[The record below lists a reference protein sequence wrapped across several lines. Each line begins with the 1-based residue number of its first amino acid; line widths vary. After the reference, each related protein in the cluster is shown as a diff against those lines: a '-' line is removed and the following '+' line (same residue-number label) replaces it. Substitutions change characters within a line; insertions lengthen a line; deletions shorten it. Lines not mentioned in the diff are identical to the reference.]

1 MGSADWMPRNF
12 MRRVECVFPI
22 KNKTLRSRVEKEILK
37 VYSEK
42 QGDVKQLNSDGTYS
56 PCSVQGR
63 RDEQVQVAFL
73 ELAKKHSVEVTS
85 AAKKTPSKSAQRRR

>member
-22 KNKTLRSRVEKEILK
+22 KSKGLRSRIEKEILK

-42 QGDVKQLNSDGTYS
+42 FGDVKQLNSDGQYL
-56 PCSVQGR
+56 PCSPKGR
-63 RDEQVQVAFL
+63 SDTQVQATFL
-73 ELAKKHSVEVTS
+73 ELAKKHSTDNVS
-85 AAKKTPSKSAQRRR
+85 AAKKTPSKSARRLR